1 MKKVNIQKS
10 KCNQSWGDNLKT
22 KYKIISIKDLKP
34 SQGVLSDLRVK
45 KIFTWMNASSD
56 FSIMAFYKDG
66 YYHIFDGHHRAY
78 CWNQLNQQTIKIE
91 LMRTSDQILD
101 YVSHYRK
108 PLVENLEDLQIIPDQ
123 EYEAINETKNYKY
136 SPKKI

>member
-1 MKKVNIQKS
+1 MQKKYITIPMDQ
-10 KCNQSWGDNLKT
+10 
-22 KYKIISIKDLKP
+22 LKP

-78 CWNQLNQQTIKIE
+78 CWNQLNQQTITIE

-101 YVSHYRK
+101 YVSYYRK
-108 PLVENLEDLQIIPDQ
+108 PLVEKLEDLQIIPDQ
-123 EYEAINETKNYKY
+123 EYKTMSETKNYKY